1 MPPAPDDAPGL
12 DAVGCVWGVVLAMI
26 LAGMVGL
33 LAWLYQSPLGVVE
46 PGGCDNVV
54 PMFTRAGRG
63 GGACMS
69 TTASHPPEGV

>member
-33 LAWLYQSPLGVVE
+33 LAWLYQSPLG
-46 PGGCDNVV
+46 
-54 PMFTRAGRG
+54 GRR
-63 GGACMS
+63 
-69 TTASHPPEGV
+69 TWRL